1 MVFKD
6 RAAAG
11 RRLAESLQEFRDE
24 NPILLALPR
33 GGVPVG
39 YEVARALNAPLDVMI
54 ARKLGAPGQPELGI
68 GAIAPGG
75 VRVLNEEAID
85 MLGIRE
91 AEIEAIAAEEERE
104 LARRLRRFRGD
115 RPPPALRGRTVI
127 LVDDGLATGVTAK
140 AAIRAI
146 RKEEPRRIIF
156 AVPVCAS
163 DTARSLSEEVDALV
177 CLEAPPSFGAV
188 GLWYQN
194 FEQTSDEEV
203 LEWLERAREKTA
215 EVEGREAPAT
225 RSNSPARGQNS
236 PAGGPNPP
244 AGRPN
249 PDDPRSVTVTAGRIR
264 LQGDLRI
271 PAGARGIVLFA
282 HGSGSS
288 RFSPRNRFVADVL
301 HRAGLAT
308 FLLDLLTAKEE
319 SIDRVTAALRFNI
332 GLLAERL
339 VEATDWV
346 ARQPETGLFRVG
358 YFGSSTGAAAAL
370 IAAARRPDRV
380 GAIVSRGGRPDLAGP
395 ALSEVRAPTL
405 LIVGG
410 EDRQVIELNKGA
422 MARMRAPAE
431 LKIIPGATHLF
442 EEPGALEQVARMAS
456 DWFVRHLDAAGQAKA
471 A

>member
-203 LEWLERAREKTA
+203 EEVLEWLERAREKTA

-225 RSNSPARGQNS
+225 RSNSPA
-236 PAGGPNPP
+236 GGPNL
-244 AGRPN
+244 
-249 PDDPRSVTVTAGRIR
+249 DDPRSVTVTAGRIR

-346 ARQPETGLFRVG
+346 ARQPETGSFRVG

-370 IAAARRPDRV
+370 IAAARRPNRV

-410 EDRQVIELNKGA
+410 EDRQVIELNEGA

>member
-6 RAAAG
+6 RAEAG
-11 RRLAESLQEFRDE
+11 RRLADRLQEFRDE
-24 NPILLALPR
+24 NPIVLALPR

-39 YEVARALNAPLDVMI
+39 YEVARALGAPLDVMI
-54 ARKLGAPGQPELGI
+54 ARKLGAPGHPELGI

-75 VRVLNEEAID
+75 VRVLNEEAIH

-91 AEIEAIAAEEERE
+91 AEIDAIAAQEERE
-104 LARRLRRFRGD
+104 LERRLRRFRGE
-115 RPPPALRGRTVI
+115 RPAPEIRGRTII

-140 AAIRAI
+140 AALRAI
-146 RKEEPRRIIF
+146 RKEGPRRIIF

-163 DTARSLSEEVDALV
+163 DTARALADEVDELL
-177 CLEAPPSFGAV
+177 CLEAPPYFGAV
-188 GLWYQN
+188 GLWYQD

-203 LEWLERAREKTA
+203 LELLSRAREGTA
-215 EVEGREAPAT
+215 EAAPRETTP
-225 RSNSPARGQNS
+225 R
-236 PAGGPNPP
+236 GPNSDE
-244 AGRPN
+244 A
-249 PDDPRSVTVTAGRIR
+249 RSVTVTAGGRIP
-264 LQGDLRI
+264 LEGDLRI

-301 HRAGLAT
+301 FQAGLAT
-308 FLLDLLTAKEE
+308 LLIDLLTAREE

-339 VEATDWV
+339 VDVTDWI
-346 ARQPETGLFRVG
+346 ARQPETGSLQIG

-370 IAAARRPDRV
+370 IAAARRPERI

-395 ALSEVRAPTL
+395 ALSAVRAPTL

-410 EDRQVIELNKGA
+410 ADRQVIQLNKEA
-422 MARMRAPAE
+422 MARMTAPTE
-431 LKIIPGATHLF
+431 LRIIPGATHLF
-442 EEPGALEQVARMAS
+442 EEPGALEQVAQLAAE
-456 DWFVRHLDAAGQAKA
+456 WFVRHLGAAGQAKA

>member
-11 RRLAESLQEFRDE
+11 RRLAESLQEFQNE
-24 NPILLALPR
+24 NPIVLALPR

-39 YEVARALNAPLDVMI
+39 YEVARTLNAPLDVMI

-163 DTARSLSEEVDALV
+163 DTARSLSEEVDELV
-177 CLEAPPSFGAV
+177 CLEAPPYFGAV

-203 LEWLERAREKTA
+203 LEWLERAREKTG

-225 RSNSPARGQNS
+225 GPNSPVGGLNS
-236 PAGGPNPP
+236 P

-249 PDDPRSVTVTAGRIR
+249 SDAARSVTVTAGRIR

-346 ARQPETGLFRVG
+346 ARQTETGLFRVG

-410 EDRQVIELNKGA
+410 GDRQVIELNKGA

-456 DWFVRHLDAAGQAKA
+456 DWFVRHLDAAGQTKA

>member
-11 RRLAESLQEFRDE
+11 RRLAESLQEFRNE
-24 NPILLALPR
+24 NPIVLALPR

-140 AAIRAI
+140 AAIGAI

-203 LEWLERAREKTA
+203 LEWLERAREETA

-225 RSNSPARGQNS
+225 GSNSPARG
-236 PAGGPNPP
+236 PNL
-244 AGRPN
+244 
-249 PDDPRSVTVTAGRIR
+249 DDPRSVTVTAGRIR

-339 VEATDWV
+339 VETTDWV

-410 EDRQVIELNKGA
+410 EDRQVIELNEGA
-422 MARMRAPAE
+422 VARMRAPAE

>member
-11 RRLAESLQEFRDE
+11 RRLAVSLQEFRNE
-24 NPILLALPR
+24 NPIVLALPR

-39 YEVARALNAPLDVMI
+39 YEVARALNAPLDVLI

-115 RPPPALRGRTVI
+115 RPPPALRERTVI

-203 LEWLERAREKTA
+203 LEWLERAREETA

-225 RSNSPARGQNS
+225 GSNSPAGEPNS
-236 PAGGPNPP
+236 AAEGPNW
-244 AGRPN
+244 
-249 PDDPRSVTVTAGRIR
+249 DDPRSVTVTAGRIR

-346 ARQPETGLFRVG
+346 ARQPETGSFRVG

-442 EEPGALEQVARMAS
+442 EEPGALEQVVRMAS
-456 DWFVRHLDAAGQAKA
+456 DWFVRHMDAAGQAKA

>member
-11 RRLAESLQEFRDE
+11 RRLAESLQEFRNE
-24 NPILLALPR
+24 NPIVLALPR

-140 AAIRAI
+140 AAIGAI
-146 RKEEPRRIIF
+146 RKEDPRRIIF

-163 DTARSLSEEVDALV
+163 DTARSLSEEVDALI

-203 LEWLERAREKTA
+203 LEWLERGREETA

-225 RSNSPARGQNS
+225 GSNS
-236 PAGGPNPP
+236 PAGG
-244 AGRPN
+244 PN

-410 EDRQVIELNKGA
+410 EDRQVIELNEGA

-456 DWFVRHLDAAGQAKA
+456 DWFVRHLDAAGQTKA

>member
-11 RRLAESLQEFRDE
+11 RRLAESLQEFRNE
-24 NPILLALPR
+24 NPIVLALPR

-39 YEVARALNAPLDVMI
+39 YEAARALNAPLDVMI

-156 AVPVCAS
+156 AVPICAS
-163 DTARSLSEEVDALV
+163 DTARSLSEEVDKLV

-203 LEWLERAREKTA
+203 LEWLERAREETA
-215 EVEGREAPAT
+215 EVEGREAPA
-225 RSNSPARGQNS
+225 R
-236 PAGGPNPP
+236 GPNSA

-249 PDDPRSVTVTAGRIR
+249 SDDPRSVTVTAGRIR

-301 HRAGLAT
+301 HRAGLVT
-308 FLLDLLTAKEE
+308 LLLDLLTAKEE

-405 LIVGG
+405 LIVGR
-410 EDRQVIELNKGA
+410 EDRQVIKLNEGA

-456 DWFVRHLDAAGQAKA
+456 NWFVRHLDAAGQAKA

>member
-11 RRLAESLQEFRDE
+11 RRLAESLQEFRNE
-24 NPILLALPR
+24 NPIVLALPR

-54 ARKLGAPGQPELGI
+54 ARKLGAPGQPELGSARSRRA
-68 GAIAPGG
+68 GCGFSTKRRSTCSEF
-75 VRVLNEEAID
+75 VRRRSKRSPPKRSGSWRAVCAAFEETV
-85 MLGIRE
+85 
-91 AEIEAIAAEEERE
+91 
-104 LARRLRRFRGD
+104 
-115 RPPPALRGRTVI
+115 PPPPRSGGQAVI

-140 AAIRAI
+140 AAIR
-146 RKEEPRRIIF
+146 KEGPRRIIF

-203 LEWLERAREKTA
+203 LEWLERAREETA

-225 RSNSPARGQNS
+225 GSNSPERGPNS
-236 PAGGPNPP
+236 PAGGPNSA

-358 YFGSSTGAAAAL
+358 
-370 IAAARRPDRV
+370 
-380 GAIVSRGGRPDLAGP
+380 AIVSRGGRPEEAFFTE
-395 ALSEVRAPTL
+395 AVVIKEVENEQRIIDDRRRRTRRR
-405 LIVGG
+405 VG
-410 EDRQVIELNKGA
+410 
-422 MARMRAPAE
+422 
-431 LKIIPGATHLF
+431 LF
-442 EEPGALEQVARMAS
+442 V
-456 DWFVRHLDAAGQAKA
+456 
-471 A
+471 

>member
-1 MVFKD
+1 
-6 RAAAG
+6 
-11 RRLAESLQEFRDE
+11 
-24 NPILLALPR
+24 
-33 GGVPVG
+33 
-39 YEVARALNAPLDVMI
+39 
-54 ARKLGAPGQPELGI
+54 
-68 GAIAPGG
+68 
-75 VRVLNEEAID
+75 

-91 AEIEAIAAEEERE
+91 AEIETIAAEEERE

-115 RPPPALRGRTVI
+115 RPAPELRGRTVL

-140 AAIRAI
+140 AAIQAI

-203 LEWLERAREKTA
+203 LEWLERAREETA
-215 EVEGREAPAT
+215 AVEGREAPAT
-225 RSNSPARGQNS
+225 GSNSPERGPKS
-236 PAGGPNPP
+236 PAGGPNSA

-249 PDDPRSVTVTAGRIR
+249 SDDPRSVTVTAGRIR

-308 FLLDLLTAKEE
+308 LLLDLLTAKEE

-346 ARQPETGLFRVG
+346 ARQPETGLFWVG

-370 IAAARRPDRV
+370 IAAARRSDRV

-410 EDRQVIELNKGA
+410 EDRQVIELNEGA

-442 EEPGALEQVARMAS
+442 EEPGALEQVARTAS
-456 DWFVRHLDAAGQAKA
+456 DWFVRHLDAAGQARA

>member
-1 MVFKD
+1 
-6 RAAAG
+6 
-11 RRLAESLQEFRDE
+11 
-24 NPILLALPR
+24 
-33 GGVPVG
+33 
-39 YEVARALNAPLDVMI
+39 VARALGAPLDVI
-54 ARKLGAPGQPELGI
+54 VARKLGAPGQPELGI

-75 VRVLNEEAID
+75 VRVLNEEAVD

-104 LARRLRRFRGD
+104 LERRLDRFRGD
-115 RPPPALRGRTVI
+115 RPAPEIGGRTVI
-127 LVDDGLATGVTAK
+127 LTDDGLATGVTAK

-146 RKEEPRRIIF
+146 RREGPRRIIF
-156 AVPVCAS
+156 AVPVCAA
-163 DTARSLSEEVDALV
+163 DTARALSSEVDALI
-177 CLEAPPSFGAV
+177 CLDQPPYFGAV

-203 LEWLERAREKTA
+203 LALLARAREGAEKKAKKTTSGPTA
-215 EVEGREAPAT
+215 DET
-225 RSNSPARGQNS
+225 RSVA
-236 PAGGPNPP
+236 
-244 AGRPN
+244 
-249 PDDPRSVTVTAGRIR
+249 VTAGRIR
-264 LQGDLRI
+264 LEGDLRL
-271 PAGARGIVLFA
+271 PTGARGIVLFA

-308 FLLDLLTAKEE
+308 LLIDLLTAREE

-339 VEATDWV
+339 VDVADWI
-346 ARQPETGLFRVG
+346 AQQSEIGSLQIG
-358 YFGSSTGAAAAL
+358 CFGSSTGAAAAL

-380 GAIVSRGGRPDLAGP
+380 GAIVSRGGRPDLAGA
-395 ALSEVRAPTL
+395 ALSEVQAPTL

-410 EDRQVIELNKGA
+410 DDLQVIDLNKDA
-422 MARMRAPAE
+422 MARMTAPVE

-442 EEPGALEQVARMAS
+442 EEPGALEQVAQRAS
-456 DWFVRHLDAAGQAKA
+456 DWFVRHLGTAGQEKA

>member
-1 MVFKD
+1 M
-6 RAAAG
+6 
-11 RRLAESLQEFRDE
+11 
-24 NPILLALPR
+24 
-33 GGVPVG
+33 
-39 YEVARALNAPLDVMI
+39 
-54 ARKLGAPGQPELGI
+54 
-68 GAIAPGG
+68 
-75 VRVLNEEAID
+75 
-85 MLGIRE
+85 
-91 AEIEAIAAEEERE
+91 
-104 LARRLRRFRGD
+104 
-115 RPPPALRGRTVI
+115 
-127 LVDDGLATGVTAK
+127 DDGLATGVTAK
-140 AAIRAI
+140 AATHAI

-163 DTARSLSEEVDALV
+163 DTAWSLSEEVDALV

-203 LEWLERAREKTA
+203 LEWLERAREETA

-225 RSNSPARGQNS
+225 GSNSPARG
-236 PAGGPNPP
+236 PNL
-244 AGRPN
+244 
-249 PDDPRSVTVTAGRIR
+249 DDPRSVTVTAGHIR

-308 FLLDLLTAKEE
+308 FLLDLLTANEE

-346 ARQPETGLFRVG
+346 ARQPETGSFRVG

-395 ALSEVRAPTL
+395 VLSEVRAPTL
-405 LIVGG
+405 LIAGG

>member
-11 RRLAESLQEFRDE
+11 RRLAESLQEFRNE
-24 NPILLALPR
+24 NPIVLALPR

-39 YEVARALNAPLDVMI
+39 YEVARALNVPLDVMI

-194 FEQTSDEEV
+194 FEQTLDEEV

-225 RSNSPARGQNS
+225 GSNSPAR
-236 PAGGPNPP
+236 
-244 AGRPN
+244 RPN
-249 PDDPRSVTVTAGRIR
+249 WDNPRSVTVTAGRIR

-346 ARQPETGLFRVG
+346 ARQPETGFFRVG

-410 EDRQVIELNKGA
+410 EDRQVMELNEGA